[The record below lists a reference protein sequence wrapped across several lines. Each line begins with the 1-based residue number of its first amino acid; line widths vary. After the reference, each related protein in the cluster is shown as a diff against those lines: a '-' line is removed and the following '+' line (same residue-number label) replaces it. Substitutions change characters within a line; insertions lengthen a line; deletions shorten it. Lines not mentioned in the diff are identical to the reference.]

1 MKKIN
6 KYILGICLLVCFSL
20 VSCNNGQISE
30 SSQTYLNA
38 VDEMKSLFE
47 NTTNPFLFKDCSED
61 QWNLAIDKLKADI
74 KKNKMSDDDVYY
86 RMQEIC
92 AMLKNGHSSLKKLNN
107 DNENYFPIAGQYIG
121 DDFYIATADSK
132 YNDILGAQIISING
146 ISFADIEKKYSKI
159 VSAEN
164 TQWLRATIAQSGFK
178 ESAFRYLGIWKN
190 TNKFKVKKL
199 DGSVETV
206 NIDVVPADDY
216 SSIMS
221 DTNNY
226 FAFDKISNSIRN
238 KKSDNAYPQYW
249 YTLDSENRILYFQYN
264 TCLDKYDTDLNIPLI
279 DLSKYPDFTEF
290 SKSLIDFIN
299 KNNSKFDK
307 IVVDISNNTGGNP
320 KHLDTLI
327 NENLALFKS
336 KRVYAIMTKN
346 TFSAG
351 TVAVNTLVEKCNAT
365 MIGEETGGALQ
376 LDSGNFFQLSS
387 LPIGVEKANYDEKIL
402 NYAGK
407 NSDDNM
413 DGAIPDIKVDMNIQ
427 DVLNGVDPYYQ
438 AVIDN

>member
-1 MKKIN
+1 MKKLN
-6 KYILGICLLVCFSL
+6 KYILGICLLLCFSL

-38 VDEMKSLFE
+38 VDEMENLFE
-47 NTTNPFLFKDCSED
+47 TTNPFLFKNCSED
-61 QWNLAIDKLKADI
+61 QWNSEIDKLKADI

-92 AMLKNGHSSLKKLNN
+92 AMLKNGHSSLSKLNN
-107 DNENYFPIAGQYIG
+107 DNENYFPLSGQYIG
-121 DDFYIATADSK
+121 DDFYIAAADSK

-164 TQWLRATIAQSGFK
+164 TQWLRATIVQSGFK

-206 NIDVVPADDY
+206 NIDVVPANDY
-216 SSIMS
+216 SSIRS
-221 DTNNY
+221 DTNNF
-226 FAFDKISNSIRN
+226 FAFDKFRNSIRN
-238 KKSDNAYPQYW
+238 KKPDNAYQEYW
-249 YTLDSENRILYFQYN
+249 YTLDTENKILYFQYN
-264 TCLDKYDTDLNIPLI
+264 KCQDKYDNNFNNPLMALTD
-279 DLSKYPDFTEF
+279 SPDFTEF
-290 SKSLIDFIN
+290 SKSLIDFMN

-307 IVVDISNNTGGNP
+307 IVVDVSNNTGGNSQ
-320 KHLDTLI
+320 HFDTLI
-327 NENLALFKS
+327 NGNLALFKA
-336 KRVYAIMTKN
+336 KKVYAIMTKN

-351 TVAVNTLVEKCNAT
+351 TMAVNTLVEKCNAT
-365 MIGEETGGALQ
+365 MVGEETGGAIQ
-376 LDSGNFFQLSS
+376 LDDVTFSKLSS
-387 LPIGVEKANYDEKIL
+387 LPIEVSKARYKDITL

-407 NSDDNM
+407 NSEDNM
-413 DGAIPDIKVDMNIQ
+413 SGIVPDIKVDGSIQ

>member
-1 MKKIN
+1 MKKLN
-6 KYILGICLLVCFSL
+6 KYILGICLLLCFSL

-38 VDEMKSLFE
+38 VDEMKGSFE
-47 NTTNPFLFKDCSED
+47 NTIDPFLFKNCSED
-61 QWNLAIDKLKADI
+61 QWNLAIDKLKEDI

-92 AMLKNGHSSLKKLNN
+92 AMLKNGHSSLSKLNN
-107 DNENYFPIAGQYIG
+107 DDENYFPIAGQYIG
-121 DDFYIATADSK
+121 DDFYIFVADSK

-164 TQWLRATIAQSGFK
+164 NQWVRAIIVQSGFK

-206 NIDVVPADDY
+206 NIDVVPANDY
-216 SSIMS
+216 SSIRS
-221 DTNNY
+221 DTNNF
-226 FAFDKISNSIRN
+226 FAFDKFSNSIRN
-238 KKSDNAYPQYW
+238 KKPDNAYQEYW
-249 YTLDSENRILYFQYN
+249 YTLDTENKILYFQYN
-264 TCLDKYDTDLNIPLI
+264 RCQDKYDNNFNNPLMA
-279 DLSKYPDFTEF
+279 LSDSPDFKEF
-290 SKSLIDFIN
+290 SKSLIDFMN

-307 IVVDISNNTGGNP
+307 IVVDVSNNTGGNP
-320 KHLDTLI
+320 QHFDTLI
-327 NENLALFKS
+327 NENLALFKA
-336 KRVYAIMTKN
+336 KKVYAIMTKN

-351 TVAVNTLVEKCNAT
+351 TMAVNTLVEKCNAN
-365 MIGEETGGALQ
+365 MIGEETGG
-376 LDSGNFFQLSS
+376 SVEMNSVEYGQLSS
-387 LPIGVEKANYDEKIL
+387 LPIEVSKANYKDVVL

-407 NSDDNM
+407 NSEDNM
-413 DGAIPDIKVDMNIQ
+413 SGIVPDIKVDGSIQ